1 MARHIACLTFDFDV
15 WSVWTAFGMTTPTP
29 VSRGEFGLVGAERI
43 LRLLKKHEITATW
56 FIPGVIIDTHEEICG
71 RVTEAGHEI
80 AHHGYSHVAPAKL
93 PPEREA
99 AEMERARES
108 IRRLTGVYPRG
119 YRSPAW
125 DLSPI
130 TIDLLLKHGFVYDS
144 SMMGH
149 DHLPYFAR
157 RSDRPTVDEPFVF
170 GEKTRLIEMPISWS
184 LDDFPHFE
192 FVTFKDHAL
201 PGLQNAGAVLDNWLE
216 DFRYMQDETEWGV
229 LTYTCHPFVIGR
241 GHRMRMLE
249 RLVTSVR
256 DLGGVFMSMEEA
268 AKEFAAFG
276 GTNPETKQTT
286 A

>member
-1 MARHIACLTFDFDV
+1 MTRHIACLTFDFDV

-43 LRLLKKHEITATW
+43 LRLLKKYQITATW
-56 FIPGVIIDTHEEICG
+56 FIPGVIIDTHVDICA
-71 RVTEAGHEI
+71 RIAEAGHEI

-93 PPEREA
+93 SPKREET
-99 AEMERARES
+99 EMVRARES
-108 IRRLTGVYPRG
+108 IRRLTGSFPRG

-125 DLSPI
+125 DLSPV
-130 TIDLLLKHGFVYDS
+130 TIDLLLKYEFVYDS

-149 DHLPYFAR
+149 DHSPYFAR
-157 RSDRPTVDEPFVF
+157 RGDKPTVDEPFEF
-170 GEKTRLIEMPISWS
+170 GERTRLVEMPISWS

-192 FVTFKDHAL
+192 FVRFKDHAL

-216 DFRYMQDETEWGV
+216 DFRYMQGETDWGV

-249 RLVTSVR
+249 KLIASVGE
-256 DLGGVFMSMEEA
+256 LGGVFMSMEQA
-268 AKEFAAFG
+268 AGEFA
-276 GTNPETKQTT
+276 TLSRQREKQTT